1 MNSFA
6 VGIPKHFLRVA
17 AWTVVCTW
25 ALGGAAKPAEKGVSP
40 AELEFF
46 EKRIRPVLVESCHS
60 CHSETQAMG
69 GLRLDHRGGWQEGGQ
84 SGPALIP
91 GNPDQSP
98 LIRAIRHD
106 GSGTPMP
113 LGGAQLA
120 AETIDDFEQWILL
133 GAPDPRDAPPAAKT
147 AYVADDSWEEVFKER
162 SQWWSLQPIVRPP
175 LPQVE
180 NERWSDLPM
189 DRFILAQLEK
199 NGLEPAPR
207 ADRSTLVRRLSL
219 VLTGLPPTAEQVEA
233 FVRDSDEGAYARLVD
248 SLLDTPHFGERWARH
263 WMDVVRY
270 SDTYGY
276 EWDIPAKGAWRF
288 RDYLIRAFNDDLP
301 FDRLVR
307 EQIAGDLVETPRIN
321 NSQQINESLIGPMFY
336 MMGEKRHGDSVI
348 FNGIHQEMV
357 DDKIDAFSK
366 AFQAM
371 TVACARCHDHKLD
384 AVAQKD
390 YYALA
395 GVLMS
400 SRWGTNTL
408 DLPDRNKQVIQELSA
423 VKQSMR
429 EPLADWWLEAS
440 HDIPAYILAAQA
452 RIDGD
457 EAAGQLAQGLK
468 PERLQA
474 WEKALRFEP
483 VEEPAES
490 EEKAEEAEE
499 REAAEKKSEEEEAE
513 DKPALEDILYPW
525 LQLHASAKQLG
536 SVDSRWSELAQE
548 YGTAQQERSQ
558 TNAQNFPLMAD
569 FREGVPEGWSV
580 DGVGLRDGTVSNGD
594 FTVALEGT
602 DAVDMLL
609 PAGLFTHAISP
620 RLNGALRSPFLDPTS
635 PRVVSLE
642 MNGGDLSTRR
652 LVVDNGFLT
661 EREWGYMDDDELHW
675 VCHTQNA
682 ADKSAWPKS
691 AVEAAETRN
700 YLEFTTK
707 TSNPYFP
714 PRYGLGGCKEEEIKK
729 DDCGSHDPKSWFGI
743 TRAYLVNK
751 GKVTNYGATFD
762 CVESPADELSRFEP
776 LFSGDPPSSRP
787 EAAARYG
794 RWLTASLEDWGNDRA
809 DEDDV
814 LLINWMLNRK
824 LLPNSLEDREPVRD
838 LVASYRTV
846 EKRLLE
852 PQTING
858 MVELDRGQDYR
869 VNIRGVYEDLGDL
882 IPRGHVRVLRAGH
895 DGRPEGSGRLELA
908 NLVTSPE
915 NPLTARVF
923 VNRVWQWVF
932 GSGIVSTPNDFGHLG
947 DQPTHPQLLDYL
959 ADDFVRNGWSLK
971 QLIRNLVLSETFRQ
985 SGQASARAMETD
997 PFNRLWHHM
1006 SLRRL
1011 DAESIRDTLL
1021 AVSGRLDRSLFGEPL
1036 NPYRKMEDATKR
1048 LFSGPL
1054 DGDGRR
1060 SIYLK
1065 MTVMEPSKLL
1075 ATFNQPKPKIPI
1087 GRRDVTNVPA
1097 QALALLN
1104 DPFVAGQAEF
1114 WARELVATPH
1124 ESPRDRLAYMFK
1136 RAFNR
1141 NPEAEEL
1148 TRWSEAVNDIAAL
1161 HEREAPTEE
1170 GRVPMMQSA
1179 QVWKDAAHALFNAPE
1194 FIYVR

>member
-25 ALGGAAKPAEKGVSP
+25 ALGGAAEPAEKGVSP

-440 HDIPAYILAAQA
+440 EDIPAYIQAAQA

-457 EAAGQLAQGLK
+457 EAADQLAQGLK

-490 EEKAEEAEE
+490 EKKAEEAEE
-499 REAAEKKSEEEEAE
+499 REAAEKESEEEEAE

-525 LQLHASAKQLG
+525 LQLHESAKQGLAASTAAG
-536 SVDSRWSELAQE
+536 QIWPRNMEPPNRSVR
-548 YGTAQQERSQ
+548 R
-558 TNAQNFPLMAD
+558 PMP
-569 FREGVPEGWSV
+569 R
-580 DGVGLRDGTVSNGD
+580 
-594 FTVALEGT
+594 
-602 DAVDMLL
+602 
-609 PAGLFTHAISP
+609 ISP
-620 RLNGALRSPFLDPTS
+620 
-635 PRVVSLE
+635 
-642 MNGGDLSTRR
+642 
-652 LVVDNGFLT
+652 
-661 EREWGYMDDDELHW
+661 
-675 VCHTQNA
+675 
-682 ADKSAWPKS
+682 
-691 AVEAAETRN
+691 
-700 YLEFTTK
+700 
-707 TSNPYFP
+707 
-714 PRYGLGGCKEEEIKK
+714 
-729 DDCGSHDPKSWFGI
+729 
-743 TRAYLVNK
+743 
-751 GKVTNYGATFD
+751 
-762 CVESPADELSRFEP
+762 
-776 LFSGDPPSSRP
+776 
-787 EAAARYG
+787 
-794 RWLTASLEDWGNDRA
+794 
-809 DEDDV
+809 
-814 LLINWMLNRK
+814 
-824 LLPNSLEDREPVRD
+824 
-838 LVASYRTV
+838 
-846 EKRLLE
+846 
-852 PQTING
+852 
-858 MVELDRGQDYR
+858 
-869 VNIRGVYEDLGDL
+869 
-882 IPRGHVRVLRAGH
+882 
-895 DGRPEGSGRLELA
+895 
-908 NLVTSPE
+908 
-915 NPLTARVF
+915 
-923 VNRVWQWVF
+923 
-932 GSGIVSTPNDFGHLG
+932 
-947 DQPTHPQLLDYL
+947 
-959 ADDFVRNGWSLK
+959 
-971 QLIRNLVLSETFRQ
+971 
-985 SGQASARAMETD
+985 
-997 PFNRLWHHM
+997 
-1006 SLRRL
+1006 
-1011 DAESIRDTLL
+1011 
-1021 AVSGRLDRSLFGEPL
+1021 
-1036 NPYRKMEDATKR
+1036 
-1048 LFSGPL
+1048 
-1054 DGDGRR
+1054 
-1060 SIYLK
+1060 
-1065 MTVMEPSKLL
+1065 
-1075 ATFNQPKPKIPI
+1075 
-1087 GRRDVTNVPA
+1087 
-1097 QALALLN
+1097 
-1104 DPFVAGQAEF
+1104 
-1114 WARELVATPH
+1114 
-1124 ESPRDRLAYMFK
+1124 
-1136 RAFNR
+1136 
-1141 NPEAEEL
+1141 
-1148 TRWSEAVNDIAAL
+1148 
-1161 HEREAPTEE
+1161 
-1170 GRVPMMQSA
+1170 
-1179 QVWKDAAHALFNAPE
+1179 
-1194 FIYVR
+1194 